1 MQDPGG
7 LEPGN
12 AGDDAVL
19 DMARQA
25 RRNPVRID
33 GVIVQTLGF
42 EEDLVRL
49 ALGEPLYLILDR
61 RAVARALPG
70 NLAAIDG
77 RKMNRLGND
86 PVRFGRRAGDSAFDL
101 GHRNALCHARERHRR
116 VVGRLLFEPVPVD
129 CPAIET
135 RRSAGFQPS
144 DRQVEGPKSLGEHV
158 RRRLAD
164 PAGGRDFLAK
174 MNQAAEKGSGG
185 QHHRAG
191 TMAGAGLVDDA
202 AADTVLDQKIANRG
216 FDDPDT
222 AFRDK
227 RLNGLAI
234 EFAVGLRPRAVNG
247 RATRPVEH
255 AELDA

>member
-19 DMARQA
+19 DMPRQA
-25 RRNPVRID
+25 CRNPVRID

-129 CPAIET
+129 CPAIKT
-135 RRSAGFQPS
+135 RRGAGFQPS

-234 EFAVGLRPRAVNG
+234 ESAVGLRPRAVNG